1 MARRAARA
9 RACVRARASGAAL
22 AAALALVA
30 RVAVAAPPLPSG
42 ARRLLAIADVHGD
55 LGAAARALAL
65 AGVAAVGASARD
77 GAVEWLGGNYTT
89 LIQTGDQVDRGPD
102 SLEVLELF
110 EALTALAASSGG
122 RAASLVGN
130 HELMVLAGE
139 HRYAHREE
147 LAALAARD
155 AAHGAGAERAAAR
168 AGLYARMRSGAQVRA
183 PAIAHAH
190 GQRQTARV
198 RAKWRPR
205 MRACGA

>member
-1 MARRAARA
+1 M
-9 RACVRARASGAAL
+9 
-22 AAALALVA
+22 
-30 RVAVAAPPLPSG
+30 
-42 ARRLLAIADVHGD
+42 
-55 LGAAARALAL
+55 
-65 AGVAAVGASARD
+65 
-77 GAVEWLGGNYTT
+77 EWLGGNYTT

-110 EALTALAASSGG
+110 DALTALAASSGG

-183 PAIAHAH
+183 PAIAPAH

-198 RAKWRPR
+198 RPKWRLR
-205 MRACGA
+205 MRACAA